1 MLRKSNNV
9 DKDSLNE
16 LIHLSKNLIR
26 VFYII
31 TIVGIIL
38 GILIALQKLELF
50 SMFKGVIKVISPL
63 FIGFI
68 IAWLVNPLHRKLV
81 GKGLNKYLSAILI
94 FLGIVGIIILFVYIF
109 IPVLYDQVND
119 LISTIPSILN
129 STTNFVTRSLG
140 KLEINGLDM
149 DSLKS
154 SLVDTGQN

>member
-26 VFYII
+26 VFYVI

-81 GKGLNKYLSAILI
+81 GKGLNK
-94 FLGIVGIIILFVYIF
+94 
-109 IPVLYDQVND
+109 
-119 LISTIPSILN
+119 
-129 STTNFVTRSLG
+129 
-140 KLEINGLDM
+140 
-149 DSLKS
+149 
-154 SLVDTGQN
+154 